1 MGSDAEFEHML
12 DFVQQYQIIP
22 IIDSIY
28 SLDNAAAAFK
38 HMESGNQFG
47 KIVLQHS

>member
-1 MGSDAEFEHML
+1 MGSDSEFDYML
-12 DFVQQYQIIP
+12 DFVQQNQIVP

-38 HMESGNQFG
+38 HMESGKQFG